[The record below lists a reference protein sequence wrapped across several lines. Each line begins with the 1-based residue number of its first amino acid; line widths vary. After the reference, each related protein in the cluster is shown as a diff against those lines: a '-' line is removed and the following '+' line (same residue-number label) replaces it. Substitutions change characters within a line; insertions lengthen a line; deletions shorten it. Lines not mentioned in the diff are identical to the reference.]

1 MRCHFCDC
9 INSKVVDSR
18 DSGDEI
24 RRRRECVS
32 CGRRF
37 TTYERAYMKALL
49 VVKRDGGREEFNR
62 QKLWDSL
69 MKACAKR
76 PLSAGK
82 IQKLVDDIEA
92 RLYMQRRAEL
102 PSRAIGEL
110 VMTRLSALDRVAYI
124 RFASVYRD
132 FQDIQSFKTEIDAL
146 ESNGVSS
153 AAANQLPLLRDA
165 AAAWGAYQRRRGRP
179 RKSET
184 TPPP

>member
-9 INSKVVDSR
+9 INTKVVDSR

-32 CGRRF
+32 CGGRF
-37 TTYERAYMKALL
+37 TTYERAHVKALL

-92 RLYMQRRAEL
+92 LLYMQGRAEL
-102 PSRAIGEL
+102 PSHTIGEL
-110 VMTRLSALDRVAYI
+110 VMARLSVLDRVAYI

-146 ESNGVSS
+146 ESNGDS
-153 AAANQLPLLRDA
+153 ATANQLALLRDDA
-165 AAAWGAYQRRRGRP
+165 AADARPKRRRGRP
-179 RKSET
+179 RKSEAAL
-184 TPPP
+184 PS

>member
-1 MRCHFCDC
+1 MRCHFCDHT
-9 INSKVVDSR
+9 NTKVVDSR

-37 TTYERAYMKALL
+37 TTYERPHVKTLL
-49 VVKRDGGREEFNR
+49 VVKRDGMREEFSR

-76 PLSAGK
+76 PLSAAK

-92 RLYMQRRAEL
+92 RLYAQGRAEL

-110 VMTRLSALDRVAYI
+110 VMARLSELDRVAYI

-146 ESNGVSS
+146 ESNGVSAS
-153 AAANQLPLLRDA
+153 ASNQLSLLRDDSA
-165 AAAWGAYQRRRGRP
+165 ADEPPKRRRGRP
-179 RKSET
+179 RKSE
-184 TPPP
+184 PAAIP

>member
-37 TTYERAYMKALL
+37 TTYERAHVKALL

-92 RLYMQRRAEL
+92 RLYTQRRAEL

-110 VMTRLSALDRVAYI
+110 VMARLSALDRVAYI

-146 ESNGVSS
+146 ESNGVSA
-153 AAANQLPLLRDA
+153 AAANQLPLLRA
-165 AAAWGAYQRRRGRP
+165 AAADTRPKRRRGRP
-179 RKSET
+179 HKPESADI
-184 TPPP
+184 P

>member
-9 INSKVVDSR
+9 INTKVVDSR

-32 CGRRF
+32 CGGRF
-37 TTYERAYMKALL
+37 TTYERAHVKALL
-49 VVKRDGGREEFNR
+49 VVKRDGGREEFSR

-76 PLSAGK
+76 PLSAAK

-92 RLYMQRRAEL
+92 RLHMQGRAEL
-102 PSRAIGEL
+102 PSHTIGEL
-110 VMTRLSALDRVAYI
+110 VMERLSALDRVAYI

-146 ESNGVSS
+146 ESNGVSAS
-153 AAANQLPLLRDA
+153 AVNQLSLLRDDA
-165 AAAWGAYQRRRGRP
+165 DADTRSKRRRGRP
-179 RKSET
+179 RKSEAAL
-184 TPPP
+184 PS